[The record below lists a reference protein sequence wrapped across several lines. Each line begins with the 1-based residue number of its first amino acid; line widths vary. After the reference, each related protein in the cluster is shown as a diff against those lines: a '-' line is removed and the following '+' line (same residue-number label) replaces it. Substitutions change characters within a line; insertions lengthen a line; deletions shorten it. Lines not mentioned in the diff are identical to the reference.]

1 MGKSETLL
9 AFIKDRPGHDR
20 RYALN
25 CKKAGEELGWK
36 PTIPLDEGLRQTIKW
51 YESNADL
58 LARVHAGEYRS
69 YYERSYDSRDS
80 SLHAIVASEPV
91 SIAPSASDSKSMSME
106 AGLSVT
112 WQSAPG
118 CQTHARR
125 LRNSTNF
132 SVAH

>member
-80 SLHAIVASEPV
+80 SLHAIARRAS

-106 AGLSVT
+106 AGLSSYV
-112 WQSAPG
+112 AERPG

-125 LRNSTNF
+125 LRNSPTF
-132 SVAH
+132 L